1 MTKVELSLL
10 IVSMMTFAGMLAP
23 RAIIPILLGYKRLPD
38 YEGHDTSSIQVEKVW
53 DSIDLNNREEV
64 LMYMYEC
71 GRLCHPVQNTHKIAQ
86 SSFTAEINGKN
97 VKFPKG
103 TLIYIPLQLASLDES
118 VYGSNTYEFDHER
131 ENLCPYSTL
140 FHSIGNQTNGRIC
153 PGKEVSE
160 KLLVD
165 LLIAL
170 GKVRHGLSEHGYD
183 AKYDLHG
190 PGNDANPQLPS
201 IETAK
206 EGNDEITNDNNVAEK
221 KEIDC

>member
-1 MTKVELSLL
+1 M
-10 IVSMMTFAGMLAP
+10 
-23 RAIIPILLGYKRLPD
+23 
-38 YEGHDTSSIQVEKVW
+38 
-53 DSIDLNNREEV
+53 
-64 LMYMYEC
+64 
-71 GRLCHPVQNTHKIAQ
+71 
-86 SSFTAEINGKN
+86 
-97 VKFPKG
+97 
-103 TLIYIPLQLASLDES
+103 QLANLDES
-118 VYGSNTYEFDHER
+118 VYGSNTYEFNPLR

-170 GKVRHGLSEHGYD
+170 GKIRHGLSEQGYD

-190 PGNDANPQLPS
+190 PTSNDANPQQP
-201 IETAK
+201 IETTK
-206 EGNDEITNDNNVAEK
+206 EEKNEVTNDDNVVEK